1 MDYNNLRQAYRHKQ
15 LPITKTICQLG
26 FRCGQQS
33 SQPATTSVG
42 FDRKATRNPQL
53 HIVLSVTVHCKK
65 DKTDDRMTKVF
76 LLHKDKEKGN
86 PPHIQAHLSLPDTK
100 ANASQS
106 QKSLHFADPQ
116 TDR

>member
-1 MDYNNLRQAYRHKQ
+1 MAHYEYYRD
-15 LPITKTICQLG
+15 IT
-26 FRCGQQS
+26 FS
-33 SQPATTSVG
+33 A
-42 FDRKATRNPQL
+42 AL
-53 HIVLSVTVHCKK
+53 HIAATVTVHCKK

>member
-1 MDYNNLRQAYRHKQ
+1 MHLRKLYIYCVNQTLAF
-15 LPITKTICQLG
+15 IVKTQ
-26 FRCGQQS
+26 
-33 SQPATTSVG
+33 
-42 FDRKATRNPQL
+42 
-53 HIVLSVTVHCKK
+53 
-65 DKTDDRMTKVF
+65 TDDRMTKKF
-76 LLHKDKEKGN
+76 LLHKDKKKNGN

>member
-1 MDYNNLRQAYRHKQ
+1 
-15 LPITKTICQLG
+15 
-26 FRCGQQS
+26 
-33 SQPATTSVG
+33 
-42 FDRKATRNPQL
+42 
-53 HIVLSVTVHCKK
+53 
-65 DKTDDRMTKVF
+65 MTKEF
-76 LLHKDKEKGN
+76 LLHKDKKEKGN

>member
-1 MDYNNLRQAYRHKQ
+1 MVVARFNL
-15 LPITKTICQLG
+15 C
-26 FRCGQQS
+26 
-33 SQPATTSVG
+33 VG
-42 FDRKATRNPQL
+42 LT
-53 HIVLSVTVHCKK
+53 VTFSEAPNFSYTETVIVHCKK

-106 QKSLHFADPQ
+106 QKSLHFANPQ

>member
-1 MDYNNLRQAYRHKQ
+1 MIKKDDPKTSYNSVYMPLLRNGTY
-15 LPITKTICQLG
+15 
-26 FRCGQQS
+26 
-33 SQPATTSVG
+33 
-42 FDRKATRNPQL
+42 TRN
-53 HIVLSVTVHCKK
+53 VTVHCKK

-106 QKSLHFADPQ
+106 QKSLHFANPQ